1 MHPAGGGGQRGKV
14 LSPPGRYMQFRAR
27 LTSDDAVL
35 RESLLYYLSQNRPTR
50 VVGVTV
56 SPAEGEKMKTL
67 EQAAGSPRSPV
78 LKVKWKV
85 ENDDGDETVYRLTV
99 RREGDVRWRPIATGS
114 KPLTG
119 TTFDW
124 NTETYPDGYYQLR
137 VTASDRRANP
147 EDRALESQLTS
158 SVFAVDNQ
166 KPTIGNVTVKYPV
179 ASARA
184 TDALSPIAE
193 VAFSVDD
200 GVWHLAGSQ
209 DGLLDDTTEMLQ
221 LRLPDDLEAG
231 AHTLAIRVADEA
243 GNIGSTAVTFR
254 VK

>member
-1 MHPAGGGGQRGKV
+1 M
-14 LSPPGRYMQFRAR
+14 
-27 LTSDDAVL
+27 
-35 RESLLYYLSQNRPTR
+35 
-50 VVGVTV
+50 
-56 SPAEGEKMKTL
+56 
-67 EQAAGSPRSPV
+67 
-78 LKVKWKV
+78 
-85 ENDDGDETVYRLTV
+85 
-99 RREGDVRWRPIATGS
+99 
-114 KPLTG
+114 
-119 TTFDW
+119 
-124 NTETYPDGYYQLR
+124 R

-166 KPTIGNVTVKYPV
+166 RPTISNVTVKYPA

-184 TDALSPIAE
+184 TDAISPIAE

-200 GVWHLAGSQ
+200 GVWHMAGSQ

-221 LRLPDDLEAG
+221 LRLPDDLDAG

-243 GNIGSTAVTFR
+243 GNIGSAAVTFR